1 MDDCFY
7 LQKLLALYFAIIYSW
22 QLSSSEKSFSREK
35 QFIYVSQG
43 FYRFRFLFFHFFSF
57 CSFCLTNTCLPCQ
70 LRKAYVPWAANRFVV
85 WRHLNT
91 MILTNF
97 ENLSSISNI
106 FQETQFLS
114 FVRPSNYLHLFKN
127 HRQTFSWPGERP

>member
-1 MDDCFY
+1 MCSIKKGVLKNFAIFTEKHLCQSLFLCCNFIKNETLAQEFSCEFCKIFKIIFFHRTPLDDCFY

-70 LRKAYVPWAANRFVV
+70 LRKAYVP
-85 WRHLNT
+85 
-91 MILTNF
+91 
-97 ENLSSISNI
+97 
-106 FQETQFLS
+106 
-114 FVRPSNYLHLFKN
+114 
-127 HRQTFSWPGERP
+127 